1 MITEKQLQDGLEA
14 LGIRFHKVSTPV
26 VIVDGVTRTLQLY
39 QLYAISTV
47 ESVLEQARV
56 QEWTDVA
63 FFELL
68 RFSVID
74 EDFGSGDRAKIRMV
88 GWK

>member
-14 LGIRFHKVSTPV
+14 LGIRFHEVSTPV
-26 VIVDGVTRTLQLY
+26 VIVDGVTRTLQS
-39 QLYAISTV
+39 YAISTV

-68 RFSVID
+68 HFRVID
-74 EDFGSGDRAKIRMV
+74 EDFGSGNRAKIRMV